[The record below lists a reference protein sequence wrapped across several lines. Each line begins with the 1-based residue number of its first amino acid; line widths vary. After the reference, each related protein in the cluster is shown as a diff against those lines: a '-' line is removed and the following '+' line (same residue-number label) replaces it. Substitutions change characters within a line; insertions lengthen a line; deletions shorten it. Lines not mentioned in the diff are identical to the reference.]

1 MNSRLIL
8 LGLHFL
14 LVVLASTS
22 LTVVTGFHDGKF
34 QWEYFN
40 YFWYHAWGVPY
51 AFPYTLPVVTVY
63 LAAYASGIATYL
75 AIRRSGSPNLG
86 LAGMVLCAV
95 GFASFAFE
103 LSHWFVDHSRSW
115 IASAPIVALL
125 LSLVAATREIVSRPA
140 APANHA

>member
-1 MNSRLIL
+1 
-8 LGLHFL
+8 
-14 LVVLASTS
+14 

-51 AFPYTLPVVTVY
+51 AFPYTLPVVIAY
-63 LAAYASGIATYL
+63 LAAYACGIATYL
-75 AIRRSGSPNLG
+75 AIRRSGSPRIG
-86 LAGMVLCAV
+86 LAGVVLCGV

-115 IASAPIVALL
+115 IASAPVAALVL
-125 LSLVAATREIVSRPA
+125 ALVAAVQQIGWRPA
-140 APANHA
+140 LPPSQA